1 MGVRKTVAEN
11 FHVSRK
17 TTILG
22 TEKGMILAFYFI
34 LLLFILIVFTNPFYS
49 SSTSFFPLFFFFT
62 LFFPSLFLDP
72 DLYSV
77 LFIYLFFF
85 LSCLLPFVTSNTLI
99 VHRFYIS
106 MQTFVVHSILHL
118 NLFLSL
124 SRVVKILC
132 FFAGWVFIV
141 IFFPLYRLLRYFPRL
156 SFLTF
161 LNCNWSEEE
170 EEEEFQYRF
179 FILWC
184 WSLQILFLNS
194 SYHKFFVF
202 FADNFS

>member
-1 MGVRKTVAEN
+1 MGVRKTAAEN
-11 FHVSRK
+11 FYAPRK

-22 TEKGMILAFYFI
+22 TEKGMIFAFYFT
-34 LLLFILIVFTNPFYS
+34 LLLFILIVFTNPFSS

-77 LFIYLFFF
+77 LFIYLFF

-99 VHRFYIS
+99 VHHFYFS
-106 MQTFVVHSILHL
+106 MQTFVIYSILHL

-124 SRVVKILC
+124 SRVVKMLC

-161 LNCNWSEEE
+161 LNCN
-170 EEEEFQYRF
+170 
-179 FILWC
+179 
-184 WSLQILFLNS
+184 
-194 SYHKFFVF
+194 
-202 FADNFS
+202 